1 VYDEEQPPR
10 SQLEKLS
17 KYRVKQLILRGL
29 IDPHDG
35 YSKLGRSRQDYWM
48 DKDTGELYVGRKH
61 GSIYFE
67 RLGINVRDEDV
78 SGF

>member
-1 VYDEEQPPR
+1 MHDDDQPPR

-17 KYRVKQLILRGL
+17 KYRVKQLIVRGL

-35 YSKLGRSRQDYWM
+35 YSKIGRSRQDYWV
-48 DKDTGELYVGRKH
+48 DKTTGELYVGRKS

-67 RLGINVRDEDV
+67 RLGINARDEDV
-78 SGF
+78 DGF